1 MKIAVLSDIH
11 GNLPALEAVAADV
24 ERFAGDAVFVNG
36 DIVNRGPRSLDAW
49 RLVEE
54 RRERAGWR
62 LLAGNH
68 EDYVV
73 RSHEELARGA
83 AIAEIHRMSVFSA
96 AQLGAEVPALSTLP
110 DGDSV
115 WVAPGV
121 ELRLRHASMRG
132 NTDGIDPAGDPA
144 VLREQI
150 APPPACFVTG
160 HTHRGFERRVGDT
173 LLVNAGAVGA
183 PADGDPRAS
192 YARVTYRAGVFQVET
207 RRVAYD
213 RERAERDYRDPA
225 WLAGAGPLAALLY
238 VEWLQARPLLAGWM
252 DRHAPAVL
260 EGRVDLRR
268 SIADAMAEAGG
279 DPSLVDAASP
289 DRPGTAPPLPTT
301 RA

>member
-1 MKIAVLSDIH
+1 VKIAVLSDIH

-24 ERFAGDAVFVNG
+24 DEFGGDAVFVNG

-49 RLVEE
+49 RLVCD
-54 RRERAGWR
+54 RRDRAGWR

-73 RSHEELARGA
+73 RSHHELSRGVA
-83 AIAEIHRMSVFSA
+83 VADIHRMSVFSA
-96 AQLGAEVPALSTLP
+96 AQLGAEVAALSTLP
-110 DGDSV
+110 DGGSV

-160 HTHRGFERRVGDT
+160 HTHRGYELQVGET

-192 YARVTYRAGVFQVET
+192 YVRVTYRAGAFEVET
-207 RRVAYD
+207 RRVPYD
-213 RERAERDYRDPA
+213 RAQAERDYRDPA

-238 VEWLQARPLLAGWM
+238 VEWLQARPLLATWM
-252 DRHAPAVL
+252 DRHAPAVR

-268 SIADAMAEAGG
+268 SIADAVAAAGG
-279 DPSLVDAASP
+279 DPALVDDA
-289 DRPGTAPPLPTT
+289 DVG